1 MRMKFTT
8 FSIVFICIMYIVVIA
23 ATHLKVTFLPNIHN
37 SSKVYRCPS
46 KLTSIAIFSA
56 LPRESHGYTEP
67 YNNVRLL
74 ITYRKARE
82 APQNKH
88 VSRIPSQW
96 PSSATP
102 KTTRTTSKWTA
113 GRTVSTNCWLIG
125 DRQML
130 FRWWWWHCNSRI
142 ECHFAIESDGRADE
156 NKTHHLSAFEIAST
170 IPAPGREVRSSGWLD
185 NTNCWFVTIQCCSLL
200 LSWPMTA
207 GIHRFSGP

>member
-130 FRWWWWHCNSRI
+130 FRWWWWWHCNSRI
-142 ECHFAIESDGRADE
+142 ECHFAIGNDE
-156 NKTHHLSAFEIAST
+156 KKNASSFSFRNCINNT
-170 IPAPGREVRSSGWLD
+170 STRERGEVIWVIR
-185 NTNCWFVTIQCCSLL
+185 QYELL
-200 LSWPMTA
+200 VCYNPVLQFAIIMANDCRYTS
-207 GIHRFSGP
+207 I